1 MTLGARAKALLRAW
15 RRQWVP
21 LAISLS
27 ITAASLF
34 LYRRT
39 FIGEQAQ
46 PSFEFVHRLELAALD
61 ARFQFRGR
69 MPPDPRIVIVE
80 IDQRSQE
87 ELGRW
92 PFPRKHF
99 AKLVD
104 QLHAD
109 GARVIAFDIAFSQ
122 PDQTAQPLREMGE
135 ALAKT
140 SPASRAAVEAL
151 RAQFDYDHQFAE
163 AVGRADHVVL
173 GNFFFFNE
181 AEARALSTESLRARE
196 DLLENFALP
205 EVRTRNASEA
215 QDAVQQSVEQ
225 FRVFFG
231 LPLGVEVN
239 LPGLVAAA
247 ANRDYGMGFFNI
259 RPDPDGVVRQSLFV
273 MPYAPHAA
281 ADQWS
286 FYGSLEVQAVRAYLG
301 PQAQRG
307 VLNVTETGV
316 ENLELGGGV
325 VVHTN
330 EVGQAAINFHGKA
343 RDTYPYVSMARVL
356 RGEIPAG
363 YFREKI
369 VLVGATALGI
379 ADIRATPFGRLDF
392 PGVEIR
398 ANAIDNILHD
408 DFIQRGAVQNRID
421 EWMIFLFGVPL
432 GLWLAVVRPRWTWLS
447 ILLLLP
453 FSGGMIYAFRQ
464 GWWLNAVMPSL
475 FTLVPNTILVSL
487 YRILMEEREK
497 RRIRGAFQQ
506 YLSPEVI
513 RRLLDNPT
521 LVNPRKVEITIIF
534 SDIRGFT
541 ALSEKLDAQSLAQL
555 LNQYLT
561 EMTRIV
567 FRHRG
572 TLDKYI
578 GDALMAFWGAP
589 FEAPGHAGRACRGAL
604 EMLARLD
611 SLRQQWHAEGNP
623 VFDIGV
629 GIHTGVAAVGNMG
642 SQLRYGYTAVGDS
655 VNLSS
660 RLEGLNKVYGTRI
673 LATEATVRKARA
685 QGESDLYF
693 RELDLIRA
701 KGKQEPALVYE
712 LVGFHSALSAADVER
727 CELFAEG
734 RRLYGLRQWDAAK
747 QAFDA
752 VLQKWSEDGPAKL
765 FSENCA
771 QCLMFEPP
779 ADWDGVFTLDH
790 K

>member
-1 MTLGARAKALLRAW
+1 MNLAGRAKTLIKMW

-27 ITAASLF
+27 ITLASLF
-34 LYRRT
+34 IYRRT

-46 PSFEFVHRLELAALD
+46 AGLEFVHRLELASLD
-61 ARFQFRGR
+61 ARFQLRGR
-69 MPPDPRIVIVE
+69 TTPDPRIVIVA

-92 PFPRKHF
+92 PFPRVYF
-99 AKLVD
+99 AKLID
-104 QLHAD
+104 RLHAD
-109 GARVIAFDIAFSQ
+109 GARVVAFDIAFSQ
-122 PDQTAQPLREMGE
+122 PDQTTAPLREAGE
-135 ALAKT
+135 EIARVGSAAKNIID
-140 SPASRAAVEAL
+140 SL
-151 RAQFDYDHQFAE
+151 RAKYDYDAQLAD
-163 AVGRADHVVL
+163 AVRRSGNVVL
-173 GNFFFFNE
+173 GNFFFFSEKE
-181 AEARALSTESLRARE
+181 AKSLSAESLRARE

-205 EVRTRNASEA
+205 QVRTRKSGNSEKDLA
-215 QDAVQQSVEQ
+215 ETAGKIRE
-225 FRVFFG
+225 FFG

-239 LPGLVAAA
+239 LPGLIEAA

-259 RPDPDGVVRQSLFV
+259 RPDPDGVVRQTLFV
-273 MPYAPHAA
+273 LPYAPHAA
-281 ADQWS
+281 PDQWS
-286 FYGSLEVQAVRAYLG
+286 FYSSLEVQAVRAYLG
-301 PQAQRG
+301 KDQQRG
-307 VLNVTETGV
+307 ILNLSETGI
-316 ENLELGGGV
+316 ENLELGGGII
-325 VVHTN
+325 VHAN
-330 EVGQAAINFHGKA
+330 EVGQATINFRGKMG
-343 RDTYPYVSMARVL
+343 DTYPYISMASVVN
-356 RGEIPAG
+356 GETPEG
-363 YFREKI
+363 FFRDKI

-379 ADIRATPFGRLDF
+379 ADIRATPYGRLDS

-398 ANAIDNILHD
+398 ANAIDNILHG
-408 DFIQRGAVQNRID
+408 DFIERGAVQNRID

-432 GLWLAVVRPRWTWLS
+432 GMWLAVVRPRWTWFS
-447 ILLLLP
+447 ILLLAP
-453 FSGGMIYAFRQ
+453 FSFGIIFAFSR

-475 FTLVPNTILVSL
+475 FTLVPNTIFVAL
-487 YRILMEEREK
+487 YRILIEEREK

-513 RRLLDNPT
+513 RRLLDNPA

-541 ALSEKLDAQSLAQL
+541 ALSEKLDAHRLATL

-589 FEAPGHAGRACRGAL
+589 FEEPGHAGRACRGAL

-611 SLRQQWHAEGNP
+611 SLREQWREGGHP
-623 VFDIGV
+623 LFDVGV

-673 LATEATVRKARA
+673 LATESTVQKAVEH
-685 QGESDLYF
+685 GETDLLF
-693 RELDLIRA
+693 RELDLIRV
-701 KGKQEPALVYE
+701 KGKQEPALIYE
-712 LVGFHSALSAADVER
+712 LLGYRSQASADVLER
-727 CELFAEG
+727 CAQFAEG
-734 RRLYGLRQWDAAK
+734 RRLYVQRDWAGAK
-747 QAFDA
+747 HAFEKIGKQFPD
-752 VLQKWSEDGPAKL
+752 DGPAHL

-771 QCLMFEPP
+771 KCLLFEPP